1 MAVLQK
7 LRAEK
12 LGYNKDLAKA
22 IWIAEATKYAIFKN
36 IWWFTRK
43 TIEKKLIDT
52 GKIQTYKDFEKMN
65 FDENFKLHFKD
76 WWPFVWGKIFTPA
89 NYDTYFHKFSPDILE
104 RLEAWWK
111 QVLQDI
117 PEEILKNES
126 KFFNQVW
133 KPHRDDEI

>member
-12 LGYNKDLAKA
+12 LGYNQDLAKA

-43 TIEKKLIDT
+43 TIEKKLVDT
-52 GKIQTYKDFEKMN
+52 GKVQTYKDLEKMN

-76 WWPFVWGKIFTPA
+76 WWPFVWWKIFIPA
-89 NYDTYFHKFSPDILE
+89 NYDTYFHKFTPDVLE
-104 RLEAWWK
+104 KLDAWWK
-111 QVLQDI
+111 QVLQDV
-117 PEEILKNES
+117 PDEILKNES

-133 KPHRDDEI
+133 KLHRDDEI